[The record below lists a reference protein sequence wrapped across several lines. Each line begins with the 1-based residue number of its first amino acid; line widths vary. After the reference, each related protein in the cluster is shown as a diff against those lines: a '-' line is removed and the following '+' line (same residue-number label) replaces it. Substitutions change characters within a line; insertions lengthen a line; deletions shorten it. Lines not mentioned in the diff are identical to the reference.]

1 MNNERLVRP
10 VWAEI
15 HLDRLTHNMNE
26 IRKHI
31 PKNTQ
36 ICAVIKANGYGHGAV
51 HISRHLET
59 IGVERMAVATLTEA
73 IELRN
78 AGYKKNLMVLGYT
91 PDDSVVYA
99 VEKEITLTIYTLD
112 QAVALSKQA
121 QARNK
126 SAVVHIKLDTGMSRL
141 GFQPNEESMKAI
153 LEIGKLENIKIEGL
167 YTHFAAADESDKK
180 EARIQMDRYHKFC
193 HQLETEGLQIP
204 IKHIANSAA
213 TMDMPETHL
222 DMVRVGIMM
231 YGLYPSEEVDHQ
243 NIQLKRVM
251 ALKTKVA
258 HVKEIEAGTGVSY
271 GLTFRASQKMTIA
284 TLPIGYADGFTRMLG
299 EKATVTIKGS
309 ECPVVGRICMDQCM
323 IDVTG
328 IEVKQD
334 DEVLLYALEED
345 QGKTVDEVA
354 RSLGTINYEI
364 VCMVGR
370 RVPKVYILNDK
381 IMESHDDL
389 LESCVD
395 IF

>member
-1 MNNERLVRP
+1 MKKDSLLRP

-15 HLDRLTHNMNE
+15 NLDHLTHNMNE
-26 IRKHI
+26 VRRNI
-31 PKNTQ
+31 PDSTQ

-51 HISRHLET
+51 QISRHLEDMG
-59 IGVERMAVATLTEA
+59 IERMAVATLTEA
-73 IELRN
+73 MELRN

-91 PDDSVVYA
+91 PDDSVDDA
-99 VEKEITLTIYTLD
+99 IEKEIILTIYTFE
-112 QAVALSKQA
+112 QAIYLSKRSQVMN
-121 QARNK
+121 RT
-126 SAVVHIKLDTGMSRL
+126 AVVHIKLDTGMSRL
-141 GFQPNEESMKAI
+141 GFQPNEESVKAI
-153 LEIGKLENIKIEGL
+153 LEIGKLENVKIEGL
-167 YTHFAAADESDKK
+167 YTHFAAADESNKK
-180 EARIQMDRYHKFC
+180 ETLIQMERYHQFC
-193 HQLETEGLQIP
+193 QQLEAEGGHIP

-243 NIQLKRVM
+243 NIKLKRVM

-271 GLTFRASQKMTIA
+271 GLTFRASQKMTVA

-299 EKATVTIKGS
+299 ENATVTIRGS
-309 ECPVVGRICMDQCM
+309 ECPVIGRICMDQCM
-323 IDVTG
+323 VDVTG
-328 IEVKQD
+328 IEVNRG
-334 DEVLLYALEED
+334 DEVILYALEEE

-370 RVPKVYILNDK
+370 RVPRVYILNDT
-381 IMESHDDL
+381 IIEYHDDL